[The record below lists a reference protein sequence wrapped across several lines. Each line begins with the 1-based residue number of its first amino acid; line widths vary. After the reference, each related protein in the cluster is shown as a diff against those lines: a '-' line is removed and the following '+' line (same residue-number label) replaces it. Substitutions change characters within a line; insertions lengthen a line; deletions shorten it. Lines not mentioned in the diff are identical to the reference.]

1 MVTRLTT
8 AVDMARQPLTST
20 GNTNAVYRFQNDAE
34 RLAGATQIQD
44 VNEDGVPLWDI
55 EALFAI
61 EQFGKTV
68 TEVIQVRVPS
78 LVQPNVEAGPVR
90 FIALSVTTS
99 INKKGAF
106 VAYWAADG
114 IEPMATKSLRTSDH
128 ATP

>member
-1 MVTRLTT
+1 
-8 AVDMARQPLTST
+8 MARQPLTST

-114 IEPMATKSLRTSDH
+114 IEPVAKSVRTSDH
-128 ATP
+128 ATA

>member
-1 MVTRLTT
+1 
-8 AVDMARQPLTST
+8 
-20 GNTNAVYRFQNDAE
+20 
-34 RLAGATQIQD
+34 
-44 VNEDGVPLWDI
+44 
-55 EALFAI
+55 
-61 EQFGKTV
+61 
-68 TEVIQVRVPS
+68 VPS